1 MKHKPIVAPSILAG
15 NHARLAE
22 SLAQAEAVAG
32 IEWVHIDIMDGHFVP
47 NLTFGPQTVADLRG
61 GSRLYFDVHL
71 MLSRPDQYVEPFI
84 KAGAQSIIIHT
95 EPEYDHI
102 NTLRQIHE
110 LGAHAGIC
118 INPDTTVEA
127 LYPYL
132 EHVEQVLLM
141 TVQPG
146 FGGQAF
152 RHDVLPKI
160 EAVAKLRQEQG
171 FNWRI
176 EVDGGIDDTT
186 GALCRRAGADTLVS
200 GSAFF
205 KAEDKADFIRRIVQ
219 I

>member
-1 MKHKPIVAPSILAG
+1 MKHKPLVAPSILAG
-15 NHARLAE
+15 NHARLAD
-22 SLAQAEAVAG
+22 SLAQAEAVPG

-47 NLTFGPQTVADLRG
+47 NLSFGPQTVADLRG

-71 MLSRPDQYVEPFI
+71 MLSRPDQYVEPFV

-102 NTLRQIHE
+102 NTLRRIHE

-127 LYPYL
+127 LHPYL

-146 FGGQAF
+146 FGGQSF

-160 EAVAKLRQEQG
+160 EAVAELRQKHG
-171 FNWRI
+171 FSWRI
-176 EVDGGIDDTT
+176 EVDGGIDDAT

-205 KAEDKADFIRRIVQ
+205 KAEDKVDFIRKIVQ

>member
-1 MKHKPIVAPSILAG
+1 MKHNPIVAPSILAG

-22 SLAQAEAVAG
+22 SLAVAEAVEG

-47 NLTFGPQTVADLRG
+47 NLTFGPQTVADLRH

-71 MLSRPDQYVEPFI
+71 MLSRPDQYIDAFI
-84 KAGAQSIIIHT
+84 KAGAQSVIIHV
-95 EPEYDHI
+95 EPEYDHFRTI
-102 NTLRQIHE
+102 DRIHE
-110 LGAHAGIC
+110 QGAHAGIC
-118 INPDTTVEA
+118 INPDTPVEA
-127 LYPYL
+127 LLPYL

-160 EAVAKLRQEQG
+160 ETVAKWRNERG
-171 FNWRI
+171 FKWRI
-176 EVDGGIDDTT
+176 EVDGGVDDVT
-186 GALCRRAGADTLVS
+186 GALCFRAGADTFVS

-205 KAEDKADFIRRIVQ
+205 NAEDKVAFTRRITEL
-219 I
+219 